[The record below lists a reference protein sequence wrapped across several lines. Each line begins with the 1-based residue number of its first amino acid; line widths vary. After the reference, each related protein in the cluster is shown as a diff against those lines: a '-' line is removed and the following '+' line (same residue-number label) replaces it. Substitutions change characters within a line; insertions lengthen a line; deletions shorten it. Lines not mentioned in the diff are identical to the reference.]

1 MHSHLPI
8 VIISIVFAALV
19 STGIASVFFH
29 RFKREISKAS
39 PKPNHNNSNHLDDK
53 ICELRLSS
61 YPRAFEITDPLGSQ
75 YLFKNKI
82 STGSIKQIRENLIE
96 WNKALAGFVL
106 SEKSLKAF
114 YKLREALDL
123 NSGHNHFLSQER
135 LERIWKAKSHFRACL
150 REDVNL
156 ASEEDEQAVF

>member
-1 MHSHLPI
+1 MDSHLI
-8 VIISIVFAALV
+8 IIIISLAFAALV
-19 STGIASVFFH
+19 SAFVANIFFQ
-29 RFKREISKAS
+29 RLKRDVLKENHKQNNNHS
-39 PKPNHNNSNHLDDK
+39 PQLDDK
-53 ICELRLSS
+53 ICELRLSR
-61 YPRAFEITDPLGSQ
+61 YPRAFEITDQLGSQ

-82 STGSIKQIRENLIE
+82 SSASIKQIREDLIE

-123 NSGHNHFLSQER
+123 NSGHHHSLNQER
-135 LERIWKAKSHFRACL
+135 LERIWKAKSQFRTCL

-156 ASEEDEQAVF
+156 ASEEDEPASL

>member
-1 MHSHLPI
+1 MDSHLAI
-8 VIISIVFAALV
+8 VIISLVFAALV
-19 STGIASVFFH
+19 SAFVANICFQ
-29 RFKREISKAS
+29 RLKREVLKKNHKQNNNHS
-39 PKPNHNNSNHLDDK
+39 PQLDDK

-61 YPRAFEITDPLGSQ
+61 YPRAFEITDQLGSQ

-82 STGSIKQIRENLIE
+82 STGSVKQIREDLIE

-106 SEKSLKAF
+106 SEKSLKTF

-123 NSGHNHFLSQER
+123 NSSHNHFLNQER
-135 LERIWKAKSHFRACL
+135 LEKIWKAKSQFRACL

-156 ASEEDEQAVF
+156 TSEEDEPAAS

>member
-19 STGIASVFFH
+19 SAGIANVFYQ
-29 RFKREISKAS
+29 RLKREVLKVNH
-39 PKPNHNNSNHLDDK
+39 KPNNNNSHHLDDK
-53 ICELRLSS
+53 ICDLRLSS
-61 YPRAFEITDPLGSQ
+61 YPRAFEITDQLGSQ

-82 STGSIKQIRENLIE
+82 STGSVKQIREDLIE
-96 WNKALAGFVL
+96 WNKALTGFVL
-106 SEKSLKAF
+106 SDKSLKAF

-123 NSGHNHFLSQER
+123 NSGHNHFLNQER
-135 LERIWKAKSHFRACL
+135 LERIWKAKSQFRACL

-156 ASEEDEQAVF
+156 ASEEDEPAGI